1 MSNVLDAAK
10 AIRIAIA
17 HQNKG
22 TMTSSAKSCLLD
34 AVACFDT
41 ERYAFAIGHALRS
54 LAYSVGILHS
64 DHATVKAM
72 CAK

>member
-34 AVACFDT
+34 AVACFDARRF
-41 ERYAFAIGHALRS
+41 EYAIGHALRS
-54 LAYSVGILHS
+54 LSYSVGILHS